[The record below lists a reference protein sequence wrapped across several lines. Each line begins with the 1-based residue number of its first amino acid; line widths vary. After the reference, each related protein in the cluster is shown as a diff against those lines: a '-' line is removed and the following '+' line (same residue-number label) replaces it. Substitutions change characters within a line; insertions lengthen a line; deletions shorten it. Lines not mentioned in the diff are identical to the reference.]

1 MKRRNFILSAMA
13 GSVSALV
20 SIAFS
25 NSAATDQQEPSNK
38 CKITIVRRAWN
49 DGETIKSC
57 PRFLQEGQEF
67 IFEYPCQKPEHFCD
81 IAWGDIQP
89 YISEV
94 NAGKRDPSF
103 CYCTGTNQV
112 LFKIERVKS

>member
-1 MKRRNFILSAMA
+1 MKRRNFILSVLG
-13 GSVSALV
+13 GSVGALASV
-20 SIAFS
+20 AFS
-25 NSAATDQQEPSNK
+25 KSAATDQQKTSNK

-49 DGETIKSC
+49 DGGIIKSC

-67 IFEYPCQKPEHFCD
+67 AFEYPCRKPEHFCD
-81 IAWGDIQP
+81 IAWQDIQP

-94 NAGKRDPSF
+94 NAGNCDPSF

-112 LFKIERVKS
+112 LFKIELMKG